1 MGLRIE
7 CVDELGVG
15 VPISGDGKT
24 RPHIDIWVSFGI
36 PEKFAVAASEDDWI
50 AIDAD
55 FAIESRTASR
65 EPSALDARQVVDIC
79 RRCTRRAVALF
90 TACGRRL
97 ADFIYHR

>member
-55 FAIESRTASR
+55 FAIESRAKSTFKR
-65 EPSALDARQVVDIC
+65 
-79 RRCTRRAVALF
+79 T
-90 TACGRRL
+90 
-97 ADFIYHR
+97 